1 MDGFVIHAL
10 SLESAEGFRSALAG
24 FQTKLTQ
31 SDGGR
36 YQVEIA
42 LDGHREIFA
51 VLSALEKHVT
61 ERDDG
66 PARLELDGHRYIL
79 PPQPGLN
86 ELAGVDGKDEPEP
99 QPEVAGADG

>member
-1 MDGFVIHAL
+1 MDGLVIHAL
-10 SLESAEGFRSALAG
+10 SLKSAEGFRSALAG

-36 YQVEIA
+36 YQLEIA
-42 LDGHREIFA
+42 LEGDRELVA

-61 ERDDG
+61 ERGDG
-66 PARLELDGHRYIL
+66 SARLELDGHRYIL

-86 ELAGVDGKDEPEP
+86 DPAGVGGKNEPEP
-99 QPEVAGADG
+99 QPEAAGADG